1 MSIRSILRTI
11 LKRGSPEVLKAG
23 HPALRTK
30 AELVRIEDL
39 QSAAFLRIV
48 KDMNAVF
55 NSPLHPVLG
64 LAAAQIGHPIQLIA
78 YQILDAQLIKEKGL
92 GGPVPRT
99 FIVNPV
105 MSISD
110 KTSPSKWAAEYE
122 FCESLPKYSGL
133 VRRAGHVHVTGLGLD
148 GSTVNIN
155 ARGFLARILQHEIDH
170 MEGILFVDKMEK
182 HSLRH
187 DDYVDKFEMFK
198 R

>member
-1 MSIRSILRTI
+1 MLNRPSCSTNQSRVGPH
-11 LKRGSPEVLKAG
+11 RGSPVSGIFTNSEG
-23 HPALRTK
+23 H
-30 AELVRIEDL
+30 ECRIQL
-39 QSAAFLRIV
+39 ASTPSSR
-48 KDMNAVF
+48 
-55 NSPLHPVLG
+55 

-170 MEGILFVDKMEK
+170 MEGILFVDRMEK